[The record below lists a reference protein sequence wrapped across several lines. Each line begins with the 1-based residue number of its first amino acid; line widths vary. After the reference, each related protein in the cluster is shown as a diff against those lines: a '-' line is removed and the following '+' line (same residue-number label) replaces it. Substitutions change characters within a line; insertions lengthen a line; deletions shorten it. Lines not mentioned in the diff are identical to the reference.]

1 MINDNENGMVA
12 NNNTSNEN
20 GRVENETRNSDSACE
35 ISEGKNENRETEDSN
50 SNSENAG
57 GTPLTN
63 DEIRRLMNHSE
74 FNINSGFNS
83 EALNK
88 LMNQPSPDTKALL
101 DRVSNI
107 IEIQDGNI
115 QRAYTKIGNLEN
127 QITALRVISKFNSII
142 AIASIIVA
150 IVAIILG

>member
-1 MINDNENGMVA
+1 MMNDKENGMVV
-12 NNNTSNEN
+12 NNDTSNEN
-20 GRVENETRNSDSACE
+20 RLVENETRNSDST
-35 ISEGKNENRETEDSN
+35 SEANKGKNENRETEDSN
-50 SNSENAG
+50 RDSENSG
-57 GTPLTN
+57 GSTLTN
-63 DEIRRLMNHSE
+63 DEIRNLMSHG
-74 FNINSGFNS
+74 GFNS
-83 EALNK
+83 GINPEALNK

-115 QRAYTKIGNLEN
+115 QRAYNKIGNLEN
-127 QITALRVISKFNSII
+127 QITALKVVSKFNSII

>member
-1 MINDNENGMVA
+1 MNDKENGMVA
-12 NNNTSNEN
+12 NNDTSNEN
-20 GRVENETRNSDSACE
+20 RLVENETRNSDST
-35 ISEGKNENRETEDSN
+35 SEANKGKNENRETEDSN
-50 SNSENAG
+50 RDSENSG
-57 GTPLTN
+57 GSTLTN
-63 DEIRRLMNHSE
+63 DEIRNLMSHG
-74 FNINSGFNS
+74 GFNS
-83 EALNK
+83 GINPEALNK

-115 QRAYTKIGNLEN
+115 QRAYNKIGNLEN
-127 QITALRVISKFNSII
+127 QITALKVVSKFNSII

>member
-1 MINDNENGMVA
+1 MMNDKENGMVA
-12 NNNTSNEN
+12 NNDTSNEN
-20 GRVENETRNSDSACE
+20 RLVENETRNSDST
-35 ISEGKNENRETEDSN
+35 SEANKGKNENRETEDSN
-50 SNSENAG
+50 NDSENSG
-57 GTPLTN
+57 GSTLTN
-63 DEIRRLMNHSE
+63 DEIRNLMSHG
-74 FNINSGFNS
+74 GFNS
-83 EALNK
+83 GINPEALNK

-115 QRAYTKIGNLEN
+115 QRAYNKIGNLEN
-127 QITALRVISKFNSII
+127 QITALKVVSKFNSII

>member
-1 MINDNENGMVA
+1 MMNDNENGMVV
-12 NNNTSNEN
+12 NNDTSNEN
-20 GRVENETRNSDSACE
+20 ELVENETRNSDFT
-35 ISEGKNENRETEDSN
+35 SEDNEAKNENKETEDSN
-50 SNSENAG
+50 STSENEG
-57 GTPLTN
+57 GAPLTN
-63 DEIRRLMNHSE
+63 DEIRKLMSNG
-74 FNINSGFNS
+74 GFNNGMNP

-127 QITALRVISKFNSII
+127 QITALKVVSKFNSII

>member
-1 MINDNENGMVA
+1 MNDKENGMVA
-12 NNNTSNEN
+12 NNDTSNEN
-20 GRVENETRNSDSACE
+20 RLVENETRNSDST
-35 ISEGKNENRETEDSN
+35 SEANKGKNENRETEN
-50 SNSENAG
+50 SNSDSENSG
-57 GTPLTN
+57 GSTLTN
-63 DEIRRLMNHSE
+63 DEIRNLMSHG
-74 FNINSGFNS
+74 GFNS
-83 EALNK
+83 GINPEALNK

-115 QRAYTKIGNLEN
+115 QRAYIKIGNLEN
-127 QITALRVISKFNSII
+127 QITALKVVSKFNSII

>member
-1 MINDNENGMVA
+1 MMNDNENGMVV

-20 GRVENETRNSDSACE
+20 GLVENETRNSDFT
-35 ISEGKNENRETEDSN
+35 SEDNEAKNENKETEDSN
-50 SNSENAG
+50 STSENEG
-57 GTPLTN
+57 GAQLTN
-63 DEIRRLMNHSE
+63 DEIRKLMSNG
-74 FNINSGFNS
+74 GFNNGINP

-127 QITALRVISKFNSII
+127 QITTLRVVSSFNSII

>member
-1 MINDNENGMVA
+1 MMNEENNMATNNNTTNENGFA
-12 NNNTSNEN
+12 
-20 GRVENETRNSDSACE
+20 ENEIRSSDS
-35 ISEGKNENRETEDSN
+35 T
-50 SNSENAG
+50 SENEER
-57 GTPLTN
+57 TLLTN
-63 DEIRRLMNHSE
+63 DEIRNLMSHG
-74 FNINSGFNS
+74 GFNNGINP

-127 QITALRVISKFNSII
+127 QITALKVVSKFNSII

>member
-1 MINDNENGMVA
+1 MMNDNENGMVA

-20 GRVENETRNSDSACE
+20 GLVENETRNSDFT
-35 ISEGKNENRETEDSN
+35 SEDNEAKNENKETEDSN
-50 SNSENAG
+50 STSENEG
-57 GTPLTN
+57 GAPLTN
-63 DEIRRLMNHSE
+63 DEIRKLMSNG
-74 FNINSGFNS
+74 GFNNGMNP

-115 QRAYTKIGNLEN
+115 QRAYNKISNLEN
-127 QITALRVISKFNSII
+127 QITALKVASKFNNII
-142 AIASIIVA
+142 AVASIIVA

>member
-1 MINDNENGMVA
+1 MMNDKENGMVA
-12 NNNTSNEN
+12 NNDTSNEN
-20 GRVENETRNSDSACE
+20 GLVENETRNSDST
-35 ISEGKNENRETEDSN
+35 SEVNKGKNENKETEDSN
-50 SNSENAG
+50 RDSENSG
-57 GTPLTN
+57 GSTLTN
-63 DEIRRLMNHSE
+63 DEIRNLMSHG
-74 FNINSGFNS
+74 GFNS
-83 EALNK
+83 GINPEALNK

-115 QRAYTKIGNLEN
+115 QRAYNKIGNLEN
-127 QITALRVISKFNSII
+127 QITALKVVSKFNSII

>member
-1 MINDNENGMVA
+1 MNDKENGMVA
-12 NNNTSNEN
+12 NNDTSNEN
-20 GRVENETRNSDSACE
+20 GFVENETRNSDST
-35 ISEGKNENRETEDSN
+35 SEANKGKNENRETEDSN
-50 SNSENAG
+50 RDSENSG
-57 GTPLTN
+57 GSTLTN
-63 DEIRRLMNHSE
+63 DEIRNLMSHG
-74 FNINSGFNS
+74 GFNS
-83 EALNK
+83 GINPEALNK

-115 QRAYTKIGNLEN
+115 QRAYNKIGNLEN
-127 QITALRVISKFNSII
+127 QITALKVVSKFNSII

>member
-1 MINDNENGMVA
+1 MNDNENGMVV
-12 NNNTSNEN
+12 NNDTSNEN
-20 GRVENETRNSDSACE
+20 RLVENETRNSDSTSE
-35 ISEGKNENRETEDSN
+35 DNEGKNENRETEDSN
-50 SNSENAG
+50 SDSENSG
-57 GTPLTN
+57 GSTLTN
-63 DEIRRLMNHSE
+63 DEIRNLMSHG
-74 FNINSGFNS
+74 GFNS
-83 EALNK
+83 GINPEALNK

-115 QRAYTKIGNLEN
+115 QRAYNKIGNLEN
-127 QITALRVISKFNSII
+127 QITALKVVSKFNSII

>member
-1 MINDNENGMVA
+1 MNDKENGMVA
-12 NNNTSNEN
+12 NNDTSNEN
-20 GRVENETRNSDSACE
+20 RLVENETRNSYST
-35 ISEGKNENRETEDSN
+35 SEANKGKNENRETEDSN
-50 SNSENAG
+50 RDSENSG
-57 GTPLTN
+57 RSTLTN
-63 DEIRRLMNHSE
+63 DEIRNLMSHG
-74 FNINSGFNS
+74 GFNS
-83 EALNK
+83 GINPEALNK

-115 QRAYTKIGNLEN
+115 QRAYNKIGNLEN
-127 QITALRVISKFNSII
+127 QITALKVVSKFNSII

>member
-1 MINDNENGMVA
+1 MMNEENNMATNNNTTNENGFA
-12 NNNTSNEN
+12 
-20 GRVENETRNSDSACE
+20 ENEIRSNDS
-35 ISEGKNENRETEDSN
+35 T
-50 SNSENAG
+50 SENEER
-57 GTPLTN
+57 TLLTN
-63 DEIRRLMNHSE
+63 DEIRNLMSHG
-74 FNINSGFNS
+74 GFNNGINP

-127 QITALRVISKFNSII
+127 QITALRVVSKFNSII

>member
-1 MINDNENGMVA
+1 MNDKENGMVA
-12 NNNTSNEN
+12 NNDTSNEN
-20 GRVENETRNSDSACE
+20 RLVENETRNSDST
-35 ISEGKNENRETEDSN
+35 SEANKGKNENRETEDSN
-50 SNSENAG
+50 KDSENSG
-57 GTPLTN
+57 GSTLTN
-63 DEIRRLMNHSE
+63 DEIRNLMSHG
-74 FNINSGFNS
+74 GFNS
-83 EALNK
+83 GINPEALNK

-115 QRAYTKIGNLEN
+115 QRAYNKIGNLEN
-127 QITALRVISKFNSII
+127 QITALKVVSKFNSII

>member
-1 MINDNENGMVA
+1 MNDKENGMVA
-12 NNNTSNEN
+12 NNDTSNEN
-20 GRVENETRNSDSACE
+20 RLVENETRNSDST
-35 ISEGKNENRETEDSN
+35 SEANKGKNENRETEDSN
-50 SNSENAG
+50 NDSENSG
-57 GTPLTN
+57 GSTLTN
-63 DEIRRLMNHSE
+63 DEIRNLMSHG
-74 FNINSGFNS
+74 GFNS
-83 EALNK
+83 GINPEALNK

-115 QRAYTKIGNLEN
+115 QRAYNKIGNLEN
-127 QITALRVISKFNSII
+127 QITALKVVSKFNSII

>member
-1 MINDNENGMVA
+1 MNDKENGMVA
-12 NNNTSNEN
+12 NNDTSNEN
-20 GRVENETRNSDSACE
+20 RLVENETRNSDST
-35 ISEGKNENRETEDSN
+35 SEANKGKNENRETEDSN
-50 SNSENAG
+50 RDSENSG
-57 GTPLTN
+57 GSTLTN
-63 DEIRRLMNHSE
+63 DEIRNLMSHGR
-74 FNINSGFNS
+74 FNSGINP

-115 QRAYTKIGNLEN
+115 QRAYNKIGNLEN
-127 QITALRVISKFNSII
+127 QITALKVVSKFNSII

>member
-1 MINDNENGMVA
+1 MNDKENGMVA

-20 GRVENETRNSDSACE
+20 GLVE
-35 ISEGKNENRETEDSN
+35 NENRETEN
-50 SNSENAG
+50 SNSDSENSG
-57 GTPLTN
+57 GSTLTN
-63 DEIRRLMNHSE
+63 DEIRNLMSHG
-74 FNINSGFNS
+74 GFNS
-83 EALNK
+83 GINPEALNK

-101 DRVSNI
+101 DRISNI

-115 QRAYTKIGNLEN
+115 QRAYNKIGNLEN
-127 QITALRVISKFNSII
+127 QITALKVVSKFNSII

>member
-1 MINDNENGMVA
+1 MNDKENGMVA
-12 NNNTSNEN
+12 NNDTSNEN
-20 GRVENETRNSDSACE
+20 RLVENETRNSDST
-35 ISEGKNENRETEDSN
+35 SEANKGKNENRETEDSN
-50 SNSENAG
+50 SNSENSG
-57 GTPLTN
+57 GSTLTN
-63 DEIRRLMNHSE
+63 DEIRNLMSHG
-74 FNINSGFNS
+74 GFNS
-83 EALNK
+83 GINPEALNK

-115 QRAYTKIGNLEN
+115 QRAYNKIGNLEN
-127 QITALRVISKFNSII
+127 QITALKVVSKFNSII

>member
-1 MINDNENGMVA
+1 MNDKENGMVV
-12 NNNTSNEN
+12 NNDTSNEN
-20 GRVENETRNSDSACE
+20 GFVENETRNSNST
-35 ISEGKNENRETEDSN
+35 SEANKGKNENRETEDSN
-50 SNSENAG
+50 RDSENSG
-57 GTPLTN
+57 GSTLTN
-63 DEIRRLMNHSE
+63 DEIRNLMSHG
-74 FNINSGFNS
+74 GFNS
-83 EALNK
+83 GINPEALNK

-115 QRAYTKIGNLEN
+115 QRAYNKIGNLEN
-127 QITALRVISKFNSII
+127 QITALKVVSKFNSII

>member
-1 MINDNENGMVA
+1 MMNDKENGMVV
-12 NNNTSNEN
+12 NNDTSNEN
-20 GRVENETRNSDSACE
+20 GFVENETRNSDST
-35 ISEGKNENRETEDSN
+35 SEANKGKNENRETEDSN
-50 SNSENAG
+50 SDSENSG
-57 GTPLTN
+57 GSTLTN
-63 DEIRRLMNHSE
+63 DEIRNLMSHG
-74 FNINSGFNS
+74 GFNS
-83 EALNK
+83 GINPEALNK

-115 QRAYTKIGNLEN
+115 QRAYNKIGNLEN
-127 QITALRVISKFNSII
+127 QITALKVVSKFNSII

>member
-1 MINDNENGMVA
+1 MNDKENSMVA
-12 NNNTSNEN
+12 NNDTSNEN
-20 GRVENETRNSDSACE
+20 GFVENETRNSDST
-35 ISEGKNENRETEDSN
+35 SEANKGKNENRETEDSN
-50 SNSENAG
+50 RDSENSG
-57 GTPLTN
+57 GSTLTN
-63 DEIRRLMNHSE
+63 DEIRNLMSHG
-74 FNINSGFNS
+74 GFNS
-83 EALNK
+83 GINPEALNK

-115 QRAYTKIGNLEN
+115 QRAYNKIGNLEN
-127 QITALRVISKFNSII
+127 QITALKVVSKFNSII

>member
-1 MINDNENGMVA
+1 MNEENNMATNNDTTNENEFA
-12 NNNTSNEN
+12 
-20 GRVENETRNSDSACE
+20 ENEIRSSDS
-35 ISEGKNENRETEDSN
+35 T
-50 SNSENAG
+50 SENEER
-57 GTPLTN
+57 TLLTN
-63 DEIRRLMNHSE
+63 DEIRNLMSHG
-74 FNINSGFNS
+74 GFNNGINP

-115 QRAYTKIGNLEN
+115 QRAYNKIGNLEN
-127 QITALRVISKFNSII
+127 QITALKVVSKFNGII